1 MDVSQF
7 SPPSGFEP
15 WQAEQYFYGTV
26 GPMFMR
32 YADERMNLGFRVGEK
47 HVNAAEICHGGMLV
61 TVVDIQMGLGANI
74 DLGITGFTVTVNL
87 TTDFLAAA
95 RLGQWVQGE
104 NKVVKQTRSL
114 IFSEGL
120 LSVDGEPVLRA
131 NAVLKVPREFNE
143 FDSSD
148 ILPSAWQPKQP

>member
-1 MDVSQF
+1 MDEPDYD
-7 SPPSGFEP
+7 PPAGFET
-15 WQAEQYFYGTV
+15 WQAERYFYGTI
-26 GPMFMR
+26 GPIFMR
-32 YADERMNLGFRVGEK
+32 YAEERISLGFRVGEK

-61 TVVDIQMGLGANI
+61 TVVDIQMGLGANV
-74 DLGITGFTVTVNL
+74 DLGINGFTVTVNL

-95 RLGQWVQGE
+95 RLGQWVQGQ

-120 LSVDGEPVLRA
+120 LTVDGEPILRA
-131 NAVLKVPREFNE
+131 NAVLKVPREFTG

-148 ILPSAWQPKQP
+148 VLPREWQPNQP